1 MNAKINFQEI
11 LHLTNKVLNV
21 PDDAITGRSRESQNV
36 IPRAVCCMIARNQE
50 GIKHST
56 IAKAIKKNRATV
68 YYYETKHDIYMKVWG
83 AYRRSYNKVKKEYYY
98 INNGKDVFKS
108 YKEFKKHLEKHNI
121 ADSPS
126 DDMIFH
132 LYCGKVYITI
142 NTSYLK
148 FSNIFEQIK
157 FALKDY
163 KFKYNIEAK
172 NE

>member
-1 MNAKINFQEI
+1 MLCFIIVHSSPI
-11 LHLTNKVLNV
+11 LFNCFCNSRMLNTFLV
-21 PDDAITGRSRESQNV
+21 SSYHAAYSPWDRDW
-36 IPRAVCCMIARNQE
+36 
-50 GIKHST
+50 
-56 IAKAIKKNRATV
+56 
-68 YYYETKHDIYMKVWG
+68 ETKHDIYMKVWG
-83 AYRRSYNKVKKEYYY
+83 AYRRSYNKVKKEYDY